1 MKKKLL
7 IGLVVVCL
15 FSIYGFSGTAEFSKG
30 SIFITPQ
37 VALYSWAT
45 NFGVSLEYGMTENI
59 GIGGTVMMA
68 FWSENLGLWG
78 KVSETMI
85 TPSIDAYY
93 HFTSIDVEK
102 LDLYAGL
109 SLGYSIYSWSWD
121 TPGMDWT
128 DAGASEL
135 YLSPFLGARYFLTKK
150 LAINLKFIY
159 SALGDWGGAGGV
171 IGLTIRTR

>member
-1 MKKKLL
+1 MKKRLL

-15 FSIYGFSGTAEFSKG
+15 FSVYGFSGTAEFSKG

-37 VALYSWAT
+37 VALYSYAP

-59 GIGGTVMMA
+59 GIGASVMLA
-68 FWSENLGLWG
+68 FWSEDLIIAKYSQTL
-78 KVSETMI
+78 I
-85 TPSIDAYY
+85 TPSVEGYY
-93 HFTSIDVEK
+93 HFTTIDVPK

-109 SLGYSIYSWSWD
+109 SLGFSIFSYSVDVGI
-121 TPGMDWT
+121 GDW
-128 DAGASEL
+128 AGAGSSGL
-135 YLSPFLGARYFLTKK
+135 FLSPFVGGRYFLTKK

-159 SALGDWGGAGGV
+159 SAIGDWGGAGGV